1 MKKMEAIILVVS
13 RPGTEEKVYEKLKDH
28 PNVKEIYRVY
38 GEYDLILRVEVNDI
52 EELDKFHDG
61 VLRQTREIEL
71 TETLIASTYGL
82 KED

>member
-1 MKKMEAIILVVS
+1 MKKIEAIILVVS
-13 RPGTEEKVYEKLKDH
+13 RPGTEEKVYERLKAH
-28 PNVKEIYRVY
+28 PSVKEIYRIY
-38 GEYDLILRVEVNDI
+38 GEYDMILRVEVNDI
-52 EELDKFHDG
+52 GELDKFHDE